1 LTRQQAITNDDFS
14 RLHVTDLWRLGRY
27 AKLNTNKK
35 KLASMNKLST
45 EFAPRPVLDYPF
57 EMRWSPEP
65 GIPFEVIDGVYWLR
79 VPLPIALDH
88 INLWILRD
96 GDGWTLVDSGYDAQV
111 CKDVWDTV
119 FDGFLT
125 PESVNKII
133 ITHFHPDHIGLASWL
148 ALRCD
153 CSILIS
159 EGEYRHYESIINRD
173 TDEFKQEA
181 SAFVREMGYSPTMVE
196 EFVGFMESDDKPVES
211 RVQLSMCEF
220 ITEGDLIDIDGRD
233 WRVISGNGHSP
244 EHSCLYCED
253 LNTMISG
260 DQSIARISSNVSVYP
275 SNRHKDPLGDWLESC
290 EKLRDSLPFDTLMLP
305 AHQEPFR
312 GNIERM
318 QQLIDDHHAQLN
330 RLRLAVDAPISPVEA
345 RAVLFDRELNVIETL
360 LATGE
365 TLAHLNYLMHRKEIS
380 LDYDAQGVARY
391 SAS

>member
-1 LTRQQAITNDDFS
+1 MT
-14 RLHVTDLWRLGRY
+14 H
-27 AKLNTNKK
+27 
-35 KLASMNKLST
+35 LST
-45 EFAPRPVLDYPF
+45 EFAPRPILDYPF

-65 GIPFEVIDGVYWLR
+65 GVPFEVTDGVYWLR

-96 GDGWTLVDSGYDAQV
+96 GDGWVLVDSGYDAAV
-111 CKDVWDTV
+111 CKDVWEQV

-125 PESVNKII
+125 PESVNRVI

-153 CSILIS
+153 CPILIS
-159 EGEYRHYESIINRD
+159 EGEYRHYESIVKRD
-173 TDEFKQEA
+173 PVAFKQEA
-181 SAFVREMGYSPTMVE
+181 SAFVTEMGYSPE
-196 EFVGFMESDDKPVES
+196 LAEKFVMFMASDDKPAES
-211 RVQLSMCEF
+211 RVQESMCEF
-220 ITEGDLIDIDGRD
+220 IQEGDVISIDQRD

-244 EHSCLYCED
+244 EHSCLYSAD

-275 SNRHKDPLGDWLESC
+275 SNRHKDPLGDWLASC
-290 EKLRDSLPFDTLMLP
+290 EKLRDTLPFDTLMLP

-312 GNIERM
+312 GNVARM

-345 RAVLFDRELNVIETL
+345 RAVLFNRKLNMIDTL

-380 LDYDAQGVARY
+380 MQLDAYGVARY
-391 SAS
+391 WAS

>member
-1 LTRQQAITNDDFS
+1 
-14 RLHVTDLWRLGRY
+14 
-27 AKLNTNKK
+27 
-35 KLASMNKLST
+35 MNSLST

-57 EMRWSPEP
+57 KMRWSPEP
-65 GIPFEVIDGVYWLR
+65 GIPFEVVDGVYWLR

-119 FDGFLT
+119 FNGFLT
-125 PESVNKII
+125 AESVNKII

-153 CSILIS
+153 CPILIS
-159 EGEYRHYESIINRD
+159 EGEFRHYQSIINRD
-173 TDEFKQEA
+173 PIEFKQEA
-181 SAFVREMGYSPTMVE
+181 SAFVSEMGYSLDMVE
-196 EFVGFMESDDKPVES
+196 KFVGFMESDDKPAES
-211 RVQLSMCEF
+211 RVQAEMCQF
-220 ITEGDLIDIDGRD
+220 IKDGDIIDIDGRD
-233 WRVISGNGHSP
+233 WQVITGNGHSP
-244 EHSCLYCED
+244 EHACLYCDE

-275 SNRHKDPLGDWLESC
+275 SNRHKDPLGDWLASC
-290 EKLRDSLPFDTLMLP
+290 QKLIDCLPADTLMLP

-312 GNIERM
+312 GNVDRM

-345 RAVLFDRELNVIETL
+345 RTVLFNRELNVIETL

-365 TLAHLNYLMHRKEIS
+365 TLAHLNYLMHRKEIC
-380 LDYDAQGVARY
+380 LAYDANGVARY
-391 SAS
+391 SAG

>member
-1 LTRQQAITNDDFS
+1 
-14 RLHVTDLWRLGRY
+14 
-27 AKLNTNKK
+27 
-35 KLASMNKLST
+35 MNSLST

-57 EMRWSPEP
+57 KMRWSPEP
-65 GIPFEVIDGVYWLR
+65 GTPFEVVDGVYWLR

-96 GDGWTLVDSGYDAQV
+96 GDGWTLVDSGYDAQI
-111 CKDVWDTV
+111 CKDVWETV

-125 PESVNKII
+125 PESVKKII

-153 CSILIS
+153 CPILIS
-159 EGEYRHYESIINRD
+159 EGEYRHYQSIINRD
-173 TDEFKQEA
+173 PLEFMQEA
-181 SAFVREMGYSPTMVE
+181 SAFVSEMGYSPEMVE
-196 EFVGFMESDDKPVES
+196 KFVSFMGSDDKPAES
-211 RVQLSMCEF
+211 RVQPEMCQF
-220 ITEGDLIDIDGRD
+220 IKDGDIIDIDGRD
-233 WRVISGNGHSP
+233 WQVISGNGHSP
-244 EHSCLYCED
+244 EHACLYCEE

-275 SNRHKDPLGDWLESC
+275 SNRHKDPLGDWLSSC
-290 EKLRDSLPFDTLMLP
+290 QKLIDSLPADTLMLP

-312 GNIERM
+312 GNTDRM

-345 RAVLFDRELNVIETL
+345 RAVLFNRELNVIETL

-380 LDYDAQGVARY
+380 LAYDANGVARY
-391 SAS
+391 SAG

>member
-1 LTRQQAITNDDFS
+1 MT
-14 RLHVTDLWRLGRY
+14 H
-27 AKLNTNKK
+27 
-35 KLASMNKLST
+35 LST
-45 EFAPRPVLDYPF
+45 EFAPRPSLEYPF

-65 GIPFEVIDGVYWLR
+65 GVPFEVTDGVFWLR

-96 GDGWTLVDSGYDAQV
+96 GDGWVLVDSGYDAQV
-111 CKDVWDTV
+111 CKDVWEKV

-125 PESVNKII
+125 PELVNKII

-148 ALRCD
+148 ALRCN
-153 CSILIS
+153 CPILIS
-159 EGEYRHYESIINRD
+159 KGEFQHYTSIVQRD
-173 TDEFKQEA
+173 EQQFKLEA
-181 SAFVREMGYSPTMVE
+181 SAFVSEMGYQKDMVE
-196 EFVGFMESDDKPVES
+196 KFVAFMENDDKPAES
-211 RVQLSMCEF
+211 RVQESMCEF
-220 ITEGDLIDIDGRD
+220 IKDGDTINIGNRQ
-233 WRVISGNGHSP
+233 WRVVSGSGHSP
-244 EHSCLYCED
+244 EHSCLYSEE

-275 SNRHKDPLGDWLESC
+275 SNRHQDPLGDWLRSC
-290 EKLRDSLPFDTLMLP
+290 EKLRDTLPSDTLMLP

-312 GNIERM
+312 GNTERM

-345 RAVLFDRELNVIETL
+345 RAILFNRELNVIETL

-365 TLAHLNYLMHRKEIS
+365 TLAHLNYLLHRKEVCMN
-380 LDYDAQGVARY
+380 YDNKGVARY

>member
-1 LTRQQAITNDDFS
+1 MLD
-14 RLHVTDLWRLGRY
+14 VTDLDRQHRY
-27 AKLNTNKK
+27 ASFLSDKEGP
-35 KLASMNKLST
+35 ARMNNLST
-45 EFAPRPVLDYPF
+45 EFSPRPVLEYPF

-65 GIPFEVIDGVYWLR
+65 GTPFEVVDGVYWLR

-111 CKDVWDTV
+111 CKDVWEKV
-119 FDGFLT
+119 FYGFLT

-153 CSILIS
+153 CPILIS

-173 TDEFKQEA
+173 PIEFKQEA
-181 SAFVREMGYSPTMVE
+181 SAFVHEMGYSADMVE
-196 EFVGFMESDDKPVES
+196 KFVGFMENDDKPVES
-211 RVQLSMCEF
+211 RVQLSMCKF
-220 ITEGDLIDIDGRD
+220 IQEGDLIDVDGRD

-244 EHSCLYCED
+244 EHACLYCEE

-275 SNRHKDPLGDWLESC
+275 SNRDKDPLGDWLQSC
-290 EKLRDSLPFDTLMLP
+290 QKLRDSLPADTLMLP

-380 LDYDAQGVARY
+380 LEYDSQGVARY
-391 SAS
+391 SAG

>member
-1 LTRQQAITNDDFS
+1 
-14 RLHVTDLWRLGRY
+14 
-27 AKLNTNKK
+27 
-35 KLASMNKLST
+35 MNQLST
-45 EFAPRPVLDYPF
+45 EFAPRPVLEYPF

-65 GIPFEVIDGVYWLR
+65 GVPFEVTDGVYWLR

-111 CKDVWDTV
+111 CKDVWDKV

-133 ITHFHPDHIGLASWL
+133 ITHFHPDHIGLAAWL

-153 CSILIS
+153 CPILIS
-159 EGEYRHYESIINRD
+159 EGEYRHYESIVTRD
-173 TDEFKQEA
+173 THEFKQEA
-181 SAFVREMGYSPTMVE
+181 SAFVTEMGYTPE
-196 EFVGFMESDDKPVES
+196 EAESFLMFMANDDKPAES
-211 RVQLSMCEF
+211 RVQQSMCEF
-220 ITEGDLIDIDGRD
+220 IKEGDVIEVDGRG
-233 WRVISGNGHSP
+233 WRVVSGNGHSP
-244 EHSCLYCED
+244 EHSCLYNEE
-253 LNTMISG
+253 LSTMISG

-275 SNRHKDPLGDWLESC
+275 SNRHEDPLGDWISSC
-290 EKLRDSLPFDTLMLP
+290 EKLRDLLPADTLMLP

-318 QQLIDDHHAQLN
+318 QQLIDNHHARLN
-330 RLRLAVDAPISPVEA
+330 RLRLAVDAPISTVEV
-345 RAVLFDRELNVIETL
+345 RAILFDRELSPIDTL

-380 LDYDAQGVARY
+380 IQYDSLGVARY
-391 SAS
+391 SAA